1 MSLNCIKFYPHRNLF
16 FMREFDYII
25 VCRSPDFKNVDRIS
39 QFMLLISLVAF
50 GYSIYL
56 GLFPKP
62 ALIFA
67 IMTAFTSWWIFC
79 FFQAKRGVLPYYR
92 LGLLIASWGWF
103 LQPNGLII
111 AGIFLIGALFERQ
124 VKFPYEIAFDPAG
137 IVINTFPKKQ
147 YPWGYVENAIIKDDL
162 ITIDFK
168 DNKLIQ
174 KQINEPVS
182 ITITNEFNAFC
193 AEQIAH
199 SRTSQS

>member
-1 MSLNCIKFYPHRNLF
+1 MTS
-16 FMREFDYII
+16 
-25 VCRSPDFKNVDRIS
+25 FKIC
-39 QFMLLISLVAF
+39 
-50 GYSIYL
+50 
-56 GLFPKP
+56 
-62 ALIFA
+62 
-67 IMTAFTSWWIFC
+67 WIFC

-137 IVINTFPKKQ
+137 IVINTFPKKH

-162 ITIDFK
+162 MTLDFK

-182 ITITNEFNAFC
+182 STITNEFNAFC

>member
-1 MSLNCIKFYPHRNLF
+1 MSLNCTKFYPNRNPF

-39 QFMLLISLVAF
+39 QFMLMISLVAF

-79 FFQAKRGVLPYYR
+79 VFQAKRGVLPYYR
-92 LGLLIASWGWF
+92 LGLLLASWGWF

-124 VKFPYEIAFDPAG
+124 VKFPYEIAFDQAS
-137 IVINTFPKKQ
+137 IVINTFPKKHF
-147 YPWGYVENAIIKDDL
+147 PIHFNFSIEISSSSSAIARSM
-162 ITIDFK
+162 TISRLLEFK
-168 DNKLIQ
+168 IPLCSRNIIRLR
-174 KQINEPVS
+174 
-182 ITITNEFNAFC
+182 
-193 AEQIAH
+193 H
-199 SRTSQS
+199 SRSSFSIS